1 MWTGDNL
8 DFPFIAE
15 ALTLTGIRQV
25 KSCCRQTDQECYQGD
40 KTEDYC
46 TLNVFFHHNPSSWK
60 NALVFVVCYLLSKSF
75 EDMSRRLYYCMRNEE
90 LTSHFLLFMQHFLL
104 FCQTESKRAEEQEHK
119 RLKA

>member
-1 MWTGDNL
+1 LWTGDNL

-46 TLNVFFHHNPSSWK
+46 TMNVFFHHNPSSWK
-60 NALVFVVCYLLSKSF
+60 NGVIISGQ
-75 EDMSRRLYYCMRNEE
+75 ESRKEIHPGGC
-90 LTSHFLLFMQHFLL
+90 TI
-104 FCQTESKRAEEQEHK
+104 A
-119 RLKA
+119 